1 VLCTLL
7 LAWEFFGANVV
18 STSSINSR
26 VGTLLSCSKDKHVW
40 GVWRMNVKC
49 QHQLTVLVAAR
60 VCCLLS
66 AEPETQVQQEAGS

>member
-1 VLCTLL
+1 
-7 LAWEFFGANVV
+7 
-18 STSSINSR
+18 
-26 VGTLLSCSKDKHVW
+26 LLSCSKDKHVW